1 MSSATK
7 IKSQAV
13 ETLLM
18 SLMESKKKE
27 VEDGAWGTSRE
38 LLPRA
43 ENLPLIKVNMI
54 AYWQTTC
61 KSIKNRY
68 LTKQLE

>member
-1 MSSATK
+1 MAEQSRFLCDINTLVSSATK

-18 SLMESKKKE
+18 SLMESKKKRGPRME
-27 VEDGAWGTSRE
+27 PRETSPE

-43 ENLPLIKVNMI
+43 KNLPL
-54 AYWQTTC
+54 
-61 KSIKNRY
+61 KSILNKA
-68 LTKQLE
+68 T